1 MNDYLKVLHALADES
16 RLRILNLMYEREL
29 CVCDIIHVIGVKQS
43 NASRH
48 LTVLK
53 NAGIIR
59 SRKSAQW
66 NHHYL
71 VKEELP
77 DYMNSLILNVL
88 RKQKLFRD
96 DLNKL
101 KAIVKDLCKNILYP

>member
-1 MNDYLKVLHALADES
+1 MNNYLKVLQALTDEI
-16 RLRILNLMYEREL
+16 RLRILNLIYERDL
-29 CVCDIIHVIGVKQS
+29 CVCDVTYVLGVKQS

-53 NAGIIR
+53 NAGIVQ

-71 VKEELP
+71 VRDELP
-77 DYMNSLILNVL
+77 AYLNSLITDVL
-88 RKQKLFRD
+88 RKQELYRD

-101 KAIVKDLCKNILYP
+101 KTIGKDLCKKV

>member
-1 MNDYLKVLHALADES
+1 MDNYLKVLHALADKS
-16 RLRILNLMYEREL
+16 RLRILNLMYDREL
-29 CVCDIIHVIGVKQS
+29 CVCDIIHVLGIKQS

-53 NAGIIR
+53 NSGIIR

-77 DYMNSLILNVL
+77 DYLNSLIINVL
-88 RKQKLFRD
+88 REQKLYRD
-96 DLNKL
+96 DLKKL
-101 KAIVKDLCKNILYP
+101 KSIGKDLCKTA

>member
-1 MNDYLKVLHALADES
+1 MDDYLKVLHALADEI
-16 RLRILNLMYEREL
+16 RLRILNLMYERDL
-29 CVCDIIHVIGVKQS
+29 CVCDITHVLGIKQS

-53 NAGIIR
+53 NAGIIK

-77 DYMNSLILNVL
+77 EYMDPLIIKVL
-88 RKQKLFRD
+88 RKQRLYTD

-101 KAIVKDLCKNILYP
+101 KAIAKDLCKKD